1 MVRIVLEPFAKVNLG
16 LDIVGRRD
24 DGYHEVR
31 MIMQSVDLKDCMTL
45 TVTDEDIV
53 AIMTDSKDIPADD
66 SNIVIKAI
74 KLLKQEYGIKKGI
87 NVELKKNIPIAG
99 GMAGGSADAAAA
111 LRGMNELFNLKL
123 DDKKLCK
130 LGVKL
135 GADVPYCIMGGTMLS
150 EGIGEVLTP
159 LKSAPDCYVAI
170 VKPAFS
176 VSTKKVYEAYDSLS
190 GDRIIHPD
198 IDGLIDAINEGD
210 LYKMCTCMGNSLE
223 SVTEKDHPYITEI
236 KRILEEKGAVKAMMS
251 GSGPTVFAIFDDK
264 DKANSAISVF
274 DNNERIEM
282 TTVVKFL
289 N

>member
-24 DGYHEVR
+24 DGYHEVK

-123 DDKKLCK
+123 DDKKLCE

-159 LKSAPDCYVAI
+159 LKSAPDCYAAI

>member
-24 DGYHEVR
+24 DGYHEVK

-123 DDKKLCK
+123 DDKKLCE

>member
-24 DGYHEVR
+24 NGYHEVK
-31 MIMQSVDLKDCMTL
+31 MIMQSVDLKDSMTL
-45 TVTDEDIV
+45 TVNDTDIV
-53 AIMTDSKDIPADD
+53 TIMTDSKDIPADD
-66 SNIVIKAI
+66 SNIVVKAI

-123 DDKKLCK
+123 DDKKLCE

-150 EGIGEVLTP
+150 EGIGEILTP

-264 DKANSAISVF
+264 DKAN
-274 DNNERIEM
+274 
-282 TTVVKFL
+282 
-289 N
+289 

>member
-24 DGYHEVR
+24 DGYHEVK

-87 NVELKKNIPIAG
+87 SVELKKNIPIAG

-123 DDKKLCK
+123 DDKKLCE

>member
-24 DGYHEVR
+24 NGYHEVK
-31 MIMQSVDLKDCMTL
+31 MIMQSVDLKDSMTL
-45 TVTDEDIV
+45 TVNDTDIV
-53 AIMTDSKDIPADD
+53 TIMTDSKDIPADD
-66 SNIVIKAI
+66 SNIVVKAI

-87 NVELKKNIPIAG
+87 SVELKKNIPIAG

-123 DDKKLCK
+123 DDKKLCE

-150 EGIGEVLTP
+150 EGIGEILTP

-223 SVTEKDHPYITEI
+223 SVTEKEHTLIAEI
-236 KRILEEKGAVKAMMS
+236 KRILKEKGAVKAMMS

-264 DKANSAISVF
+264 DKANSAISIF

>member
-24 DGYHEVR
+24 NGYHEVK
-31 MIMQSVDLKDCMTL
+31 MIMQSVDLKDSMTL
-45 TVTDEDIV
+45 TVNDTDIV
-53 AIMTDSKDIPADD
+53 TIMTDSKDIPADD
-66 SNIVIKAI
+66 SNIVVKAI

-87 NVELKKNIPIAG
+87 SVELKKNIPIAG

-123 DDKKLCK
+123 DDKKLCE

-223 SVTEKDHPYITEI
+223 SVTEKEHTLIAEI
-236 KRILEEKGAVKAMMS
+236 KRILKEKGAVKAMMS

>member
-24 DGYHEVR
+24 DGYHEVK

-74 KLLKQEYGIKKGI
+74 KLLKQEYGIEKGI

-111 LRGMNELFNLKL
+111 LRGMNELFDLKL
-123 DDKKLCK
+123 DDKKLCE

-223 SVTEKDHPYITEI
+223 SVTEKEHTLIAEI
-236 KRILEEKGAVKAMMS
+236 KRILKEKGAVKAMMS

-264 DKANSAISVF
+264 DKANSAISIF

>member
-24 DGYHEVR
+24 DGYHEVK

-123 DDKKLCK
+123 DDKKLCE

-159 LKSAPDCYVAI
+159 LKSAPDCYAAI

-210 LYKMCTCMGNSLE
+210 LYKMCTRMGNSLE

>member
-1 MVRIVLEPFAKVNLG
+1 
-16 LDIVGRRD
+16 
-24 DGYHEVR
+24 
-31 MIMQSVDLKDCMTL
+31 
-45 TVTDEDIV
+45 
-53 AIMTDSKDIPADD
+53 
-66 SNIVIKAI
+66 
-74 KLLKQEYGIKKGI
+74 
-87 NVELKKNIPIAG
+87 
-99 GMAGGSADAAAA
+99 
-111 LRGMNELFNLKL
+111 
-123 DDKKLCK
+123 
-130 LGVKL
+130 
-135 GADVPYCIMGGTMLS
+135 
-150 EGIGEVLTP
+150 
-159 LKSAPDCYVAI
+159 VAI

-223 SVTEKDHPYITEI
+223 SVTEKEHTLIAEI

>member
-1 MVRIVLEPFAKVNLG
+1 MDRIVLEPFAKVNLG
-16 LDIVGRRD
+16 LDIVVRRD
-24 DGYHEVR
+24 DGYHEVK

-53 AIMTDSKDIPADD
+53 TIMTDSKDIPADD

-99 GMAGGSADAAAA
+99 GMAGGSADAAAV

-123 DDKKLCK
+123 DDKKLCE

-159 LKSAPDCYVAI
+159 LKSAPDCYAAI

-210 LYKMCTCMGNSLE
+210 LYKMCTRMGNSLE